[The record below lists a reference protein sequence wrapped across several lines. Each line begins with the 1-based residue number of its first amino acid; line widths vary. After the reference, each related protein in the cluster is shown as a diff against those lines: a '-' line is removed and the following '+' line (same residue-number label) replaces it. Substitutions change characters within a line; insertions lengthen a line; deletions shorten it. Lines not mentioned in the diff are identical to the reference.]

1 MAVNPMT
8 ATPGS
13 APVPPAKIKPPRQ
26 LTLLPPES
34 VPLHFALSGL
44 GARIGA
50 QIIDLLLTLAAL
62 IVIAILAAQ
71 VLGLEEWFLLMVLL
85 FFAARTPYYIA
96 SELMWN
102 GQTLGKRL
110 LGIRV
115 VASDGTGL
123 TTHGV
128 VVRNLMREAE
138 VFGPAAAL
146 LGAGSLGWLWTLVL
160 LVWIVVVFVVPIRDK
175 QGRRI
180 GDLIAGTCV
189 IRVPTA
195 TRAADLA
202 AMPAGKSVKQARFTF
217 ATEHLEHYGRYEL
230 QVLET
235 LLHAKSRTLGVDDEL
250 LKVTRRIITR
260 TGYRERVADADAR
273 DFLSAFYT
281 AQRGHLEQRRLFG
294 DVREDKFH
302 GRDGTDSTGAPGS
315 RESGSE

>member
-1 MAVNPMT
+1 V
-8 ATPGS
+8 
-13 APVPPAKIKPPRQ
+13 

-44 GARIGA
+44 GVRMGA
-50 QIIDLLLTLAAL
+50 QLIDLLLSMAA
-62 IVIAILAAQ
+62 IFVVAF
-71 VLGLEEWFLLMVLL
+71 LGARFLEWEALSLLMLLL
-85 FFAARTPYYIA
+85 FFAVRTPYYIA

-123 TTHGV
+123 TTHAV

-138 VFGPAAAL
+138 VFGPAIAVF
-146 LGAGSLGWLWTLVL
+146 GGFSIGGLWTLVML
-160 LVWIVVVFVVPIRDK
+160 IWIVVVFVVPLRDK
-175 QGRRI
+175 QGRRL

-189 IRVPTA
+189 ILVPTA
-195 TRAADLA
+195 TRTTDLA
-202 AMPAGKSVKQARFTF
+202 AAPVASGAGAARFTF

-230 QVLET
+230 QVLEA
-235 LLHAKSRTLGVDDEL
+235 LLHVKPKAVKVDDEL
-250 LKVTRRIITR
+250 LRVTRRIVTR
-260 TGYRERVADADAR
+260 IDYRERVADADVH

-302 GRDGTDSTGAPGS
+302 GKDRKA
-315 RESGSE
+315 ESGGPGHR